1 MIIKIMQFIS
11 GIGFSVCHQ
20 LPERT
25 LLFGKELMPVCSRCS
40 GIYTGFL
47 FTIIFLFLVFR
58 KRESGLPPIYIM
70 ILAIVFM
77 LSTMIDG
84 ALSYLGV
91 YNTNNIIRLITG
103 YMFGAGIAIILYPIF
118 IYQYY
123 RNFQREK
130 IFYHY
135 KYFIY
140 FLIGSVLII
149 IIQFLQP
156 PALGKYFYFLNGIA
170 VIFTFYFTNLTLF
183 LLIPFFAQK
192 AIKLLSRYLII
203 PSIIALAATGLELF
217 IAYKLHI
224 LLS

>member
-11 GIGFSVCHQ
+11 GIGFSVCHH

-25 LLFGKELMPVCSRCS
+25 LLFGKALMPVCSRCS

-135 KYFIY
+135 KYFIH